1 MTIEKN
7 EAEKNLAVVKDVAP
21 ILPESTA
28 QMFV

>member
-7 EAEKNLAVVKDVAP
+7 EAEKILAVVKDVAP
-21 ILPESTA
+21 ILPKSII